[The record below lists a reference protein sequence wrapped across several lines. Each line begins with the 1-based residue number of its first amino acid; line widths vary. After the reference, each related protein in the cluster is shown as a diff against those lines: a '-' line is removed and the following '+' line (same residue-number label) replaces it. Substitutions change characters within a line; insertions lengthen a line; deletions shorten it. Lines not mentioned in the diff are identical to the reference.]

1 MGSVV
6 ATGERRKMKIYKF
19 DKIIK
24 EAMPKDDKFSGNC
37 GMYAIALAKNAL
49 DNNKKPVIV
58 ISTDTNDLDEL
69 MYGEPNIYH
78 VATEIDGV
86 LYDGS
91 GEISEDILGK
101 YAYNIYGDANP
112 KILFLTFNNDVIK
125 MIRQQTNW
133 DTSWQEYYK
142 EMNKGIKENYQ
153 YLGTCITTV
162 DDSCIWDATEMA
174 QLIDNSKPFDIDGI
188 YPFLSDE
195 LKNKV
200 KTNPSDIECGINGDI
215 VFVYDINDDIHY
227 FYKKI

>member
-1 MGSVV
+1 
-6 ATGERRKMKIYKF
+6 MKIYKF
-19 DKIIK
+19 DKLLS

-37 GMYAIALAKNAL
+37 GMYAIALAKCAL

-58 ISTDTNDLDEL
+58 ISTDTSDLDEL
-69 MYGEPNIYH
+69 MHGDPKIYH
-78 VATEIDGV
+78 VATEIDGI

-91 GEISEDILGK
+91 GQIEEDMLSK
-101 YAYNIYGDANP
+101 YAYNIYGDAHP
-112 KILFLTFNNDVIK
+112 KILFLEFNNDVIK

-133 DTSWQEYYK
+133 DVLWQEYYK
-142 EMNKGIKENYQ
+142 EINKNIKENYE

-174 QLIDNSKPFDIDGI
+174 QLIDNSRPFDIDGI
-188 YPFLSDE
+188 YTFLSNE

-200 KTNPSDIECGINGDI
+200 KNNPSEVECGINNDI
-215 VFVYDINDDIHY
+215 VFVYDIQDDIHY